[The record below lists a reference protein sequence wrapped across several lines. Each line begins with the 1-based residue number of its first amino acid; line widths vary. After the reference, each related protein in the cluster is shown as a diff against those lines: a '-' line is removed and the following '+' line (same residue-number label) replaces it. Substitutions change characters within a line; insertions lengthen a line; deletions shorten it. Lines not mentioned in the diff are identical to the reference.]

1 MDLSNLGLFR
11 LMQRKMNWLTQ
22 RQEVLSENVANADSP
37 NYRARDVV
45 PFDFKSA
52 VRDINRVKKLGLAET
67 QPGHITNGGSSVVD
81 HASAWLVRE
90 NKDRKAYET
99 SPSRNGVVLEDQ
111 MAKVTQTA
119 SDYQMITN
127 LYRKQ
132 VNLIKTAIGRSPG
145 A

>member
-67 QPGHITNGGSSVVD
+67 QPAHITNGGGGPD
-81 HASAWLVRE
+81 HASHWLVRDI
-90 NKDRKAYET
+90 KDRKAYET

-111 MAKVTQTA
+111 MSKVTQTA
-119 SDYQMITN
+119 TDYQMITN

-132 VNLIKTAIGRSPG
+132 VNLIKTAIGRSGG